1 MLCGIDP
8 GLKGGLA
15 FLNVSG
21 ELMDARVVPTLTTGK
36 RKLVAARDVG
46 ALLLQNR
53 IRRTIIEDVWTRPG
67 QGVVSSGNF
76 MKALGALYG
85 AAEQTSDVIWVTP
98 QKWKKHFGL
107 IGGDKEKSRA
117 LALALWPDKARLFRF
132 KKDADKAEAA
142 LIARWY
148 FDTHTRVVQELF
160 AATNN
165 TLVGA

>member
-15 FLNVSG
+15 FLDVSG
-21 ELMDARVVPTLTTGK
+21 ELVEAHAVPTHETGK

-46 ALLLQNR
+46 VMLLQNR
-53 IRRTIIEDVWTRPG
+53 SQRTIIEDVWTRPG

-85 AAEQTSDVIWVTP
+85 TAAQTTDVIWVTP

-160 AATNN
+160 ATTNKS
-165 TLVGA
+165 LVGA